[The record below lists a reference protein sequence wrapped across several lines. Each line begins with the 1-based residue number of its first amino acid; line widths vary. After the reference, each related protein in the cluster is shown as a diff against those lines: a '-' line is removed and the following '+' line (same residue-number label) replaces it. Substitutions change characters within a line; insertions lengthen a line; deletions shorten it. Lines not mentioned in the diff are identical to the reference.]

1 MGYKVVAK
9 NAEQRITRLIEK
21 RRQFISGLGER
32 LIEKSAGFPSGTG
45 IKPIKR
51 SRQSTVRFTEK
62 NRQPTCEFGERLIEK
77 RKRPTIGSGGRLT
90 PKRILQEIIA
100 AELASQEL
108 PSVALTTKQ
117 SRSETGCCAV
127 CAANG

>member
-21 RRQFISGLGER
+21 RRQFISGL
-32 LIEKSAGFPSGTG
+32 
-45 IKPIKR
+45 
-51 SRQSTVRFTEK
+51 
-62 NRQPTCEFGERLIEK
+62 GERLIEK